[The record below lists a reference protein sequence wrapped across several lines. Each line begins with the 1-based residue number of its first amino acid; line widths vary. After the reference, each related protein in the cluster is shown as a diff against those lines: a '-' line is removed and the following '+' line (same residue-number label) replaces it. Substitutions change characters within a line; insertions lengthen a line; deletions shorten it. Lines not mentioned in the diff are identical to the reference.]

1 MTDCF
6 VFSIRNCGHW
16 VIFISCEETRPRKH
30 VPQIPRA
37 PSCGRNRR
45 EKWVRRVKSAA
56 ESGRHLSR
64 ALNSIN
70 KRPSEL
76 TSGWK
81 YRMTKK
87 RKSVVRRDARCE
99 TNSSSFL
106 AQQTKGERRSSLF
119 GISHSLFFSIPSF
132 FKLLEMNR
140 RRSSSHAA
148 AQTAAAVYGRFMREW
163 LYDDDEGLC
172 RRKPDRFLKVD
183 VIIVV
188 IPTGPTRSNQC
199 CSFSLPRPLCQ
210 RRPKRRTTNVMPKD
224 T

>member
-16 VIFISCEETRPRKH
+16 VIFIGCEETRPRKH

-45 EKWVRRVKSAA
+45 EKWLRRVISAA

-87 RKSVVRRDARCE
+87 RRA
-99 TNSSSFL
+99 
-106 AQQTKGERRSSLF
+106 SSLETPGAKRIRLPF
-119 GISHSLFFSIPSF
+119 WRNKQKVKEEALSLALATPYFLVYHLFSSCW
-132 FKLLEMNR
+132 K
-140 RRSSSHAA
+140 
-148 AQTAAAVYGRFMREW
+148 
-163 LYDDDEGLC
+163 
-172 RRKPDRFLKVD
+172 
-183 VIIVV
+183 
-188 IPTGPTRSNQC
+188 
-199 CSFSLPRPLCQ
+199 
-210 RRPKRRTTNVMPKD
+210 
-224 T
+224 